1 MPASTGQVEA
11 PARLEL
17 ACSDA
22 AADAEQDGVA
32 AVITAAPTI
41 AAAPRIMP
49 TNKKISS
56 SIESS
61 TAKSWPLDT
70 IVGLAESGVG
80 VRDEVRGPLEPSPRF
95 RRRDQERPHMASIS
109 NGIPDEIISKYMTNL
124 ICKQQSSSQ
133 SFVLAKLRSKLAKLP
148 STHRKGP
155 SEHRNPYLNTKG
167 SQNTR
172 YSLPT
177 GGP

>member
-1 MPASTGQVEA
+1 MQTLGCHPSCRNGRRAIYLGSSANSPLRTHPNV
-11 PARLEL
+11 
-17 ACSDA
+17 
-22 AADAEQDGVA
+22 
-32 AVITAAPTI
+32 
-41 AAAPRIMP
+41 
-49 TNKKISS
+49 KKISS

-109 NGIPDEIISKYMTNL
+109 NGIPDGIISKYMTNL

-133 SFVLAKLRSKLAKLP
+133 SFVLAKLRSKLAKLH

-167 SQNTR
+167 SQITR
-172 YSLPT
+172 YLPPP
-177 GGP
+177 GGPRPEPEPDKRVLLTI